1 MTDNPVG
8 LDGMEF
14 IEYTGPSATLFEN
27 LFEKLGMK
35 AIAKHKTKDITLYRQ
50 NQINFLLNQEPGS
63 FAENFQ
69 KLHGP
74 SVCSTGFR
82 VFDSK
87 KAFETAVKRGARP
100 FGSPKA
106 EKESFEDK
114 PFGEKALKSLACPAV
129 YGVGDSLI
137 YFVDRYGNEGNIYD
151 GDFHYTTENKNPEGK
166 GFLLIDHLTNNVP
179 KGEMDFWA
187 GFYEKIF
194 NFREFRYF
202 DIKGANTG
210 LLSRAMRS
218 PCGKITIP
226 INEPTEEK
234 SQIQEY
240 IEEYKGSG
248 VQHIA
253 LLTKDICSSVRKIRE
268 TGIKTL
274 EVPDTYYE
282 VLKDRV
288 PHITES
294 MEELKGLKILAD
306 GDPKGYLLQIFTQN
320 VIGPIFYEF
329 IQRKNHSG
337 FGEGNFQALF
347 EAIER
352 DQKRRGVL

>member
-1 MTDNPVG
+1 MSYNPVG

-14 IEYTGPSATLFEN
+14 IEYAGPNTDLFKK

-35 AIAKHKTKDITLYRQ
+35 PIAKHKTKNITLFRQ
-50 NQINFLLNQEPGS
+50 NKINFLLNEESGS

-69 KLHGP
+69 KTHGP
-74 SVCSTGFR
+74 SICSTGFR
-82 VFDSK
+82 VLKADQ
-87 KAFETAVKRGARP
+87 AFETAIKRGA
-100 FGSPKA
+100 
-106 EKESFEDK
+106 K
-114 PFGEKALKSLACPAV
+114 PFSDDSLKSLNCPAI
-129 YGVGDSLI
+129 YGIGDSLI
-137 YFVDRYGNEGNIYD
+137 YFVDRYGENNNIYD
-151 GDFHYTTENKNPEGK
+151 DEFEYTTENKNPQGH

-179 KGEMDFWA
+179 KGELDLWA
-187 GFYEKIF
+187 KFYEDIF
-194 NFREFRYF
+194 NFKEFRFF
-202 DIKGANTG
+202 DIKGSATG

-218 PCGKITIP
+218 PCGGITIP
-226 INEPTEEK
+226 INEPTEQQ

-240 IEEYKGSG
+240 IDEYKGSG

-253 LLTKDICSSVRKIRE
+253 LLTQDICASVKNIKDA
-268 TGIKTL
+268 GIQTL
-274 EVPDTYYE
+274 DVPDTYYE
-282 VLKDRV
+282 VLGDRV
-288 PHITES
+288 PNITEN
-294 MEELKGLKILAD
+294 MDTIKNLRILAD
-306 GDPKGYLLQIFTQN
+306 GDDKGYLLQIFSQN